1 MRDGQGMNERFI
13 FHPSMENVSHAPVW
27 LVWLALGKLK
37 LHNKNKLIIII
48 IIYHFLSWDNKK
60 NSDVGITQVE
70 LVKLQLENLIAFLT
84 SV

>member
-48 IIYHFLSWDNKK
+48 IICHFLSWDNKK
-60 NSDVGITQVE
+60 NSDDGINSSRIG
-70 LVKLQLENLIAFLT
+70 KT
-84 SV
+84 SA